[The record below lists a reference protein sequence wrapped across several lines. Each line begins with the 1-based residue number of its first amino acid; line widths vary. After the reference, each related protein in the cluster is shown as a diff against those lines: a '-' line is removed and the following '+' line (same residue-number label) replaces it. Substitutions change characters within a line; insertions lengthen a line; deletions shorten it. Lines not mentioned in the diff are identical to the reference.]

1 MKISKYIP
9 LFLSLIFIFL
19 AFSLQA
25 QCPMCRATAEKS
37 EYAKSLNTGILY
49 LLFAPV
55 IILGTVLIIWI
66 RNKDSFSAKE

>member
-19 AFSLQA
+19 AFSSQA